1 MAIISTRHQ
10 ECLSKW
16 RTTRRGIHQS
26 TGWIK
31 DKNYPDFVCR
41 LKKALYGLKQAPRAW
56 NQRLVEY
63 LTKCG
68 YNPSI
73 ADPSLNMKTKGSK
86 EVYICIYV
94 DDFIIT
100 GNDDTW
106 IKDIKG
112 KLGKEFKIS
121 DLGELK

>member
-1 MAIISTRHQ
+1 MSQ
-10 ECLSKW
+10 PVGFE
-16 RTTRRGIHQS
+16 
-26 TGWIK
+26 
-31 DKNYPDFVCR
+31 DENYPDFVCR

-63 LTKCG
+63 LMKCG

-73 ADPSLNMKTKGSK
+73 DDPSLYMKKKGKK

-94 DDFIIT
+94 DDLIIT